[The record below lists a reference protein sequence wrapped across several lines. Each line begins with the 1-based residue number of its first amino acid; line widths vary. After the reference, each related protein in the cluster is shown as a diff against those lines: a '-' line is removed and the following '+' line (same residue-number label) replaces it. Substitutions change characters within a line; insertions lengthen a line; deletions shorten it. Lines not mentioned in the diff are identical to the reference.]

1 MRFPATTEHKTS
13 IRTGSFASAPTK
25 NSDILSKPL
34 NPPLVESLDT
44 NAYVGLDKMSGF
56 IVTPEQSSQ
65 IDLFQFQIRQA
76 DVPSVFGIA
85 LSPGVSGA
93 LLAVLGVGG
102 GLYLL
107 LNQVMPAWENGQK
120 LQADLVQKQAQ
131 VQQKQAGLKKSEQV
145 NTQLAQAKQQKVQV
159 LNLFAN
165 EKNLNTLLMDLDRV
179 VQSSNAKFSQNG
191 VRAKLRRFV
200 PVNQSGEAK
209 ADSSLGLEVNG
220 KIKGRV
226 FNVAIEGTFE
236 QTESIIRDIERLQP
250 LLIVRDYQS
259 TLAPMSTADAKGQVG
274 SAIITTSFQLQAL
287 MPVSVELATQTST
300 SSAVTQHQNK
310 RW

>member
-1 MRFPATTEHKTS
+1 MRFPATTEHETI
-13 IRTGSFASAPTK
+13 IRTVTNASPPTK
-25 NSDILSKPL
+25 NSAILSKPL
-34 NPPLVESLDT
+34 NTPLVESLDT

-65 IDLFQFQIRQA
+65 VDLSQFQIRQA

-107 LNQVMPAWENGQK
+107 LNQVMPAWENAQE

-131 VQQKQAGLKKSEQV
+131 VQQKQARLKKSEQV
-145 NTQLAQAKQQKVQV
+145 KTQLAQAKQQKVQV
-159 LNLFAN
+159 LNLFAI
-165 EKNLNTLLMDLDRV
+165 EKNLDTLLMDLDRV
-179 VQSSNAKFSQNG
+179 VNSSNAKASQNT

-200 PVNQSGEAK
+200 PVNQPSDVK
-209 ADSSLGLEVNG
+209 ADGTLGSEVNG

-236 QTESIIRDIERLQP
+236 QTESIIRDIERMQP

-259 TLAPMSTADAKGQVG
+259 TLAPTSTADAKGKVVR
-274 SAIITTSFQLQAL
+274 SPAMINTSFQLQAI
-287 MPVSVELATQTST
+287 MPVSPSESAWT
-300 SSAVTQHQNK
+300 SSAVNHH
-310 RW
+310 